1 MGAQYEM
8 AECEKKMKS
17 VMDKESVNEKFRKS
31 QDTVIENLKSRVHD
45 LEEQLTKTN
54 ADKEDL
60 EVKGLYHGTADLENK
75 EVIEAKEAEIVKAQV
90 TIDKLQSRCDEIAE
104 QVKSEKKMRMECERE
119 VGAGTSGVATTGKKS
134 KKGDAKTPL
143 QDTERIKLEQCLSL
157 LRCSVC
163 LTNFK
168 ECALTRCMHLFCND
182 CIQTN
187 IAQRLRKCPMC
198 GDKFTENEV
207 KKVYFR

>member
-1 MGAQYEM
+1 M
-8 AECEKKMKS
+8 
-17 VMDKESVNEKFRKS
+17 NKFADGHRRK
-31 QDTVIENLKSRVHD
+31 LH
-45 LEEQLTKTN
+45 
-54 ADKEDL
+54 
-60 EVKGLYHGTADLENK
+60 
-75 EVIEAKEAEIVKAQV
+75 
-90 TIDKLQSRCDEIAE
+90 EIAE

-119 VGAGTSGVATTGKKS
+119 GSTGTGGVATTGKKS